1 LIEGNKRDDTSI
13 RSLQPAKLEKGEL
26 LMYKVYKNNY
36 FTVVKEFDTLE
47 EARAFAA
54 KMNRL
59 AMHLLLD
66 EVYFTL

>member
-1 LIEGNKRDDTSI
+1 MLG
-13 RSLQPAKLEKGEL
+13 KGEL

-36 FTVVKEFDTLE
+36 FTVVNSFTTLE
-47 EARAFAA
+47 EARAYAA
-54 KMNRL
+54 KMNKL